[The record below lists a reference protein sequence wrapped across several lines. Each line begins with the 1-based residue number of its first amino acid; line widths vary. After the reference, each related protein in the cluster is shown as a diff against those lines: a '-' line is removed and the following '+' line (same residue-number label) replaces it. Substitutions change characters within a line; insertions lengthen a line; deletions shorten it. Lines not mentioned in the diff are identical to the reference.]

1 MIFYQILRWVKSTTQ
16 TFAPFDVERPTV
28 KDSKRVKNI
37 RNYVLKYILYLMHVF
52 LDITKVVDFL

>member
-1 MIFYQILRWVKSTTQ
+1 MIFYQILRWVKSMTQ

-52 LDITKVVDFL
+52 LDITEVVDFL